1 MYGEIFVDDM
11 SDLVFQA
18 FECKGEKDS
27 ICFIAKY
34 DEAAEIIK
42 EVMQYDE
49 TYPFYLE
56 LSNEDCNG
64 YDKEYIITVDN
75 ENVVFCEPLFI
86 NGKYLSFDTEYDD
99 VYILENCNNK
109 LVKDCPDENVH
120 VAILSD
126 IEDDEC
132 DGCCENCE
140 IAKDE
145 NTYSDESTY
154 ISRDHKGNP
163 TGFTKS
169 WFTNE
174 DGVSA
179 YSSYSFHCDDDDI
192 LKEIADNFGIRL

>member
-18 FECKGEKDS
+18 FESKGEKDS

-49 TYPFYLE
+49 TCPFYLE
-56 LSNEDCNG
+56 LFNEDWNG
-64 YDKEYIITVDN
+64 YDKEFMIVVDD
-75 ENVVFCEPLFI
+75 EDIVFCEPLFVDGI
-86 NGKYLSFDTEYDD
+86 YLSFGEYNDI
-99 VYILENCNNK
+99 YILEDCNSK
-109 LVKDCPDENVH
+109 LVEDCPDESVH
-120 VAILSD
+120 VIILGD

-132 DGCCENCE
+132 DGCCENCKLT
-140 IAKDE
+140 KDE
-145 NTYSDESTY
+145 NIYSDESTY
-154 ISRDHKGNP
+154 ISKDDKGNP

-179 YSSYSFHCDDDDI
+179 YSSYSFHCDDNGI